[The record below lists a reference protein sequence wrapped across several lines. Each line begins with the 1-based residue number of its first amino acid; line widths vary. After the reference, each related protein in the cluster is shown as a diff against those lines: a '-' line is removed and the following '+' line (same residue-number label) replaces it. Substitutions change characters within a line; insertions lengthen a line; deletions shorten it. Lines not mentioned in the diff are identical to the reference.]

1 MVMVILWLYNTSIY
15 CRFTLFTFHS
25 VQLTNKIQI
34 HSSRY
39 CRITILYLLFSLWYY
54 RNVHLP
60 PSQKFSVYDNVYD
73 IYDIYMIFMIFII
86 RIFIIRIFIIF
97 IIRIWYL
104 WYLWYVYDTYM
115 IFTFHSVQLTNKIQI
130 HSPRYCRITI
140 LYLLFSLWYYR
151 NVHLPPSQKFS
162 VYDTYMIFTFHSVQL
177 TNKIQIHSS
186 RYCRITILYLL
197 FILWYYRN
205 VHLPPSQKF
214 SVYDSLV
221 YRDLESL
228 KATCW
233 GWCGRTNYQ
242 PSILASAGFLSFLKS
257 LLNLF
262 KHFFKILCLHEHF
275 FW

>member
-60 PSQKFSVYDNVYD
+60 PSQKFSVYDTYMIFMIFIWYLWYLLYVYFLYLLYVYD
-73 IYDIYMIFMIFII
+73 IYDIYDTYM
-86 RIFIIRIFIIF
+86 
-97 IIRIWYL
+97 IRIWY
-104 WYLWYVYDTYM
+104 
-115 IFTFHSVQLTNKIQI
+115 
-130 HSPRYCRITI
+130 
-140 LYLLFSLWYYR
+140 
-151 NVHLPPSQKFS
+151 

-197 FILWYYRN
+197 FSLGIIEMFIYL
-205 VHLPPSQKF
+205 LPKNSPYMI
-214 SVYDSLV
+214 V
-221 YRDLESL
+221 
-228 KATCW
+228 
-233 GWCGRTNYQ
+233 
-242 PSILASAGFLSFLKS
+242 
-257 LLNLF
+257 
-262 KHFFKILCLHEHF
+262 
-275 FW
+275 